1 MVCINLP
8 DIQGKKLD
16 NSFKLTRVGITGVK
30 KPVHV
35 KRPERIVTLTVLID
49 VFVDLPAT
57 QKGSH
62 MSRHVEVINEI
73 VDESVRKPMSSL
85 EVLCEDIA
93 SILLTRHEYANNS

>member
-62 MSRHVEVINEI
+62 MSRHVEVINA
-73 VDESVRKPMSSL
+73 R
-85 EVLCEDIA
+85 
-93 SILLTRHEYANNS
+93 ILPRYCLPGTSTLITLR